1 MLWVTLD
8 VTGQSWRKE
17 MLDGAGPHLGPC
29 TEPSYDLG
37 KDLH

>member
-1 MLWVTLD
+1 MLSVSLD
-8 VTGQSWRKE
+8 ATGHSWREE
-17 MLDGAGPHLGPC
+17 MLDGAGPHLGPS